1 MRKKIVIIKYTV
13 NTMFDWLY
21 NFVISI
27 LTYLSNLFGLKSN
40 FLDEAQQQVQQG
52 QQGQPQPDQSY
63 ETQ

>member
-1 MRKKIVIIKYTV
+1 
-13 NTMFDWLY
+13 MFDWLY

-40 FLDEAQQQVQQG
+40 FLDEAQQVQQG
-52 QQGQPQPDQSY
+52 QEPNQSY